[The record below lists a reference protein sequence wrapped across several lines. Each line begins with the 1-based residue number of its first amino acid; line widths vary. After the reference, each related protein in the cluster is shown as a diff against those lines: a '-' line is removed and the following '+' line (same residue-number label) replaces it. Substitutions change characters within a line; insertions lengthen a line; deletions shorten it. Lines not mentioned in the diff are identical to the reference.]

1 MGKRI
6 ESEKRIIEVM
16 IRLYCRKKLHA
27 EELPEEYKELLEY
40 AHKRLSCCRFGDKK
54 TSCKLCPIHC
64 YGRDKR
70 EMMREV
76 MRWCGPRMLVYHPL
90 VTIAHYAPAI
100 TKWLIFVLYTLVVIC
115 MGAATIVEKYE
126 GSAYVSA
133 NIYGAWWFSLLWAAL
148 AVTAIVYFLRHITK
162 AWSGIAL
169 HLAFIVILVG
179 AFTTHVCSERGMIHL
194 RKGFPTTT
202 YTVYDRDQ
210 NARTE
215 ALPFTMQLNRFDVK
229 YHSGT
234 DAAADYVSQFTIT
247 DKDGKTTHGEVSMN
261 NIFSYGSMRCY
272 QSSYDSDMLGAT
284 ISTNSDPIGIPITY
298 TGYALLF
305 ISLITMLFDP
315 RGAYRQLLRSP
326 LLKKGAL
333 LITLLFAFA
342 TNNANAAASATA
354 ADESEVKAH
363 VLSAD
368 TAEKFG
374 KLYILY
380 NNRIC
385 PMQTFALDFT
395 KKLYGSRSY
404 KGMTPEQVLT
414 GWIFW
419 GEEWMNEPMMKMKS
433 GEMKSTLQLPDYVS
447 ANQFFNQDMG
457 GYILG
462 PYISEYYNGNH
473 DKFHTQ
479 VADTDD
485 RLQLIMN
492 LRRGLLLKIF
502 PYTNKGKTT
511 WLAPTDELPVQ
522 LDYNHKAYI
531 QTVFTLLYDYAE
543 AGNMSAVGE
552 TVGKMLRYQQ
562 KNGGT
567 SLPSESQ
574 VNAERIY
581 NAVPFATILFM
592 VCLTMGF
599 LTFLYTIT
607 RLCRKCRME
616 ATSDVRAGKFTNM
629 DRLIT
634 WLSYAV
640 MLIAFAALT
649 YCEWLRWTISGTVPM
664 ANGYETMLFVAW
676 IVMAVALLL
685 SLRFRILLTCGFL
698 MSGFFLLVSH
708 ISQMD
713 PQITHVM
720 PVLNSPL
727 LSVHV
732 SIIMLGFALLSLTFI
747 CAVTAL
753 IVRVINRHSEQ
764 QTLALQQLSLVFLYP
779 AMTAIGI
786 GIFVGAI
793 WANVSWGQY
802 WGWDPKEVWAL
813 ITFMVYAAALHP
825 RTLPSLR
832 RPTTYHVFMLLAF
845 LTIIMTYF
853 GVNYFLGGM
862 HSYA

>member
-1 MGKRI
+1 
-6 ESEKRIIEVM
+6 M

-27 EELPEEYKELLEY
+27 EEMPEEYQDLLEY
-40 AHKRLSCCRFGDKK
+40 AHKRLSCCKFGDKK

-64 YGRDKR
+64 YGREKR

-76 MRWCGPRMLVYHPL
+76 MRWCGPRMLVYHPI
-90 VTIAHYAPAI
+90 VTIEHYSNTI
-100 TKWLIFVLYTLVVIC
+100 LKYLMFLLYTLVVVC
-115 MGAATIVEKYE
+115 MGVATVVEKYE
-126 GSAYVSA
+126 GTGYVAS
-133 NIYGAWWFSLLWAAL
+133 NIYGAWWFSLLWALL
-148 AVTAIVYFLRHITK
+148 AATGIAYFLRHITK
-162 AWSGIAL
+162 AWTAVAL
-169 HLAFIVILVG
+169 HLSFLVILAGAFI
-179 AFTTHVCSERGMIHL
+179 THVGSEQGFIHL
-194 RKGFPTTT
+194 RKGYPTTT
-202 YTVYDRDQ
+202 YTTYDRNQ
-210 NARTE
+210 NAHTKS
-215 ALPFTMQLNRFDVK
+215 LPFTMKLNQFNVK

-234 DAAADYVSQFTIT
+234 SAAADYVSQFTIT
-247 DKDGKTTHGEVSMN
+247 DKNGNTTSGEVSMN
-261 NIFSYGSMRCY
+261 NIFNYGSMRFY
-272 QSSYDSDMLGAT
+272 QSSYDNDMLGAT
-284 ISTNSDPIGIPITY
+284 ISTNSDPVGIPVTY
-298 TGYALLF
+298 SGYALLF
-305 ISLITMLFDP
+305 VSLIAILFDP
-315 RGAYRQLLRSP
+315 RGAYRALLKSP

-333 LITLLFAFA
+333 LIVMLFTLA
-342 TNNANAAASATA
+342 TNMANAASANGA
-354 ADESEVKAH
+354 SEVKAH
-363 VLSAD
+363 VLPAE

-374 KLYILY
+374 ELYILY

-395 KKLYGSRSY
+395 KKIYGSRSY
-404 KGMTPEQVLT
+404 KGLTPEQVLT

-419 GEEWMNEPMMKMKS
+419 GEEWMNEPIMKMKN

-457 GYILG
+457 GYTLG
-462 PYISEYYNGNH
+462 PYLQEYYDGNH
-473 DKFHTQ
+473 DKFHSQ

-502 PYTNKGKTT
+502 PYSTKEGNTT
-511 WLAPTDELPVQ
+511 WFAPTDDLPAQ

-531 QTVFTLLYDYAE
+531 QSVFTLLYDYAE
-543 AGNMSAVGE
+543 AGKMNDIDE

-562 KNGGT
+562 KNGGS
-567 SLPSESQ
+567 SLPSDEQ
-574 VNAERIY
+574 VDAERIY

-616 ATSDVRAGKFTNM
+616 ATSDVRATKTTNM
-629 DRLIT
+629 DGLIT
-634 WLSYAV
+634 WIAYIV
-640 MLIAFAALT
+640 MLAAFAALT

-676 IVMAVALLL
+676 TVMAVTLVLG
-685 SLRFRILLTCGFL
+685 LRFRILLTCGFL

-713 PQITHVM
+713 PQISHVM

-747 CAVTAL
+747 CALTAL
-753 IVRVINRHSEQ
+753 IVRAFNRQSEQ

-779 AMTAIGI
+779 AMAAIGI

-813 ITFMVYAAALHP
+813 ITFMVYAIALHP
-825 RTLPSLR
+825 RTLPALR
-832 RPTTYHVFMLLAF
+832 RPTTYHVFMLVAF

-853 GVNYFLGGM
+853 GVNFFLGGM